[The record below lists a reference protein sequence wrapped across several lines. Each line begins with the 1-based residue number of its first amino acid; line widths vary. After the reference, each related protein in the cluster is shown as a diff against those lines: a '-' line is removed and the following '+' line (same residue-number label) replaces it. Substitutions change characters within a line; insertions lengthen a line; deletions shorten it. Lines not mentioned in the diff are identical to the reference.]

1 MTYSKH
7 DILRW
12 AINLFSELQN
22 AVTIALVQTFRCE
35 DLNLSCG
42 YYSTPPV
49 CASYLLSDLA
59 KGVEKG
65 SLLRSVL
72 NSIWTGFSFFVTTWV
87 LQEHMKFF
95 EVGREWGPRLLGL
108 LFRLDFQRSII
119 MLFHLFPLTS
129 LNSPQII
136 FALLKPL
143 NYIVQVDPWS
153 VAGAFLNFNFN
164 FIFKLTKLTQ
174 PSNLQSL

>member
-1 MTYSKH
+1 M
-7 DILRW
+7 
-12 AINLFSELQN
+12 
-22 AVTIALVQTFRCE
+22 
-35 DLNLSCG
+35 
-42 YYSTPPV
+42 

-59 KGVEKG
+59 KGLEKG

-153 VAGAFLNFNFN
+153 VAGAFLK
-164 FIFKLTKLTQ
+164 KLAQ
-174 PSNLQSL
+174 PNNLQSLQRFASFHILYYKQVWWEKDRKKIRPSAKCFFAITTKESPHLWNWKYIPFY